1 MAKNDYSRRSKKD
14 VFWGDDDNNK
24 NSSKSDELDELFRQS
39 EALEHQKQPTPPPH
53 EPAYEPS
60 YSYEPEPTYEPEPE
74 PTYEPEPEPT
84 FESEPEPEP
93 ETETEVDNP
102 YFDYDSVVKDD
113 IEPPEEEE
121 PAPQKIVPPPYIP
134 SQQQSTTP
142 PPTKN
147 KEDVLDGFNVEK
159 FIQDNDTNFTRTI
172 VCKVASQILCVWLL
186 IKWALYAPYILVII
200 IAVGVIAK
208 GIINWIFNSRYK
220 DYIKSAA
227 MSIKKVTAFNAK
239 PQLEMPWETLL
250 QFPYTKLLT
259 DKEDELIIMADE
271 TKVISQEISVYHYV
285 GKNSKEIL
293 FNCEYYM
300 ADMEGRTTFANNI
313 IITKNKMPFIKRL
326 KSFREVSQYVLYYDN
341 QQDIDECNI
350 PRVLAIAEKVSTYLG
365 KMNFAMYFDSNNIHL
380 VLPIPNLD
388 KFNYNTFDY
397 KIADRIRRDVT
408 AIADRAYLADLL
420 AEN

>member
-74 PTYEPEPEPT
+74 PT

-121 PAPQKIVPPPYIP
+121 PALQKIVPPPYIP

-147 KEDVLDGFNVEK
+147 KEDALDGFNVEK

-186 IKWALYAPYILVII
+186 IKWALYAPYILFII
-200 IAVGVIAK
+200 IFVGVIAK
-208 GIINWIFNSRYK
+208 GIINMIFKNRYK

-227 MSIKKVTAFNAK
+227 KSIKKVT
-239 PQLEMPWETLL
+239 T
-250 QFPYTKLLT
+250 
-259 DKEDELIIMADE
+259 
-271 TKVISQEISVYHYV
+271 
-285 GKNSKEIL
+285 
-293 FNCEYYM
+293 
-300 ADMEGRTTFANNI
+300 
-313 IITKNKMPFIKRL
+313 
-326 KSFREVSQYVLYYDN
+326 
-341 QQDIDECNI
+341 
-350 PRVLAIAEKVSTYLG
+350 
-365 KMNFAMYFDSNNIHL
+365 
-380 VLPIPNLD
+380 
-388 KFNYNTFDY
+388 
-397 KIADRIRRDVT
+397 
-408 AIADRAYLADLL
+408 
-420 AEN
+420 

>member
-39 EALEHQKQPTPPPH
+39 EALEQQKQPTPPPY

-60 YSYEPEPTYEPEPE
+60 YSYEPE

-134 SQQQSTTP
+134 SQKQSTTP
-142 PPTKN
+142 PPTKD

-186 IKWALYAPYILVII
+186 IKWALYAPYILFII
-200 IAVGVIAK
+200 IFVGVIAK
-208 GIINWIFNSRYK
+208 GIINLIFNSRYK

-271 TKVISQEISVYHYV
+271 TKVISQEISAYHYV

-313 IITKNKMPFIKRL
+313 IIAKNKMPFIKRL
-326 KSFREVSQYVLYYDN
+326 KYFREVSQYILYYDN

-350 PRVLAIAEKVSTYLG
+350 PRVLAIAEKVSAYLG
-365 KMNFAMYFDSNNIHL
+365 KKNFAMYFDSNNIHL

-388 KFNYNTFDY
+388 KFNYNTFNY
-397 KIADRIRRDVT
+397 AIADRIRRDVT
-408 AIADRAYLADLL
+408 AIADRVCLADLL

>member
-1 MAKNDYSRRSKKD
+1 MAKNDYSRRSNKD
-14 VFWGDDDNNK
+14 VFWGDDNNNK
-24 NSSKSDELDELFRQS
+24 NSSKSDELEELFRQS

-84 FESEPEPEP
+84 YEPEPEPTFESEPESEP
-93 ETETEVDNP
+93 ET
-102 YFDYDSVVKDD
+102 
-113 IEPPEEEE
+113 EE

-134 SQQQSTTP
+134 SQKQSTTP

-220 DYIKSAA
+220 DYIKRAA

-239 PQLEMPWETLL
+239 PQLEMSWETLL

-326 KSFREVSQYVLYYDN
+326 KSFREVSRYVLYYDN

-350 PRVLAIAEKVSTYLG
+350 PRVLAIAEKVSAYLG
-365 KMNFAMYFDSNNIHL
+365 NMNFAMYFDSNNIHL